1 MWSTWRGWG
10 GHTPFKLKENL
21 ETMSHAHS
29 PSSFIDK
36 ETESQKGHL
45 PKAKQLRKKHWTAV
59 MDEGRAAMDEE
70 PQYQKDG
77 R

>member
-1 MWSTWRGWG
+1 
-10 GHTPFKLKENL
+10 
-21 ETMSHAHS
+21 MSHAHS
-29 PSSFIDK
+29 PLSFIDK

-45 PKAKQLRKKHWTAV
+45 PKVKHLRKKHWMAA
-59 MDEGRAAMDEE
+59 MDEGRAAMDKE

>member
-1 MWSTWRGWG
+1 MY
-10 GHTPFKLKENL
+10 
-21 ETMSHAHS
+21 HAYS
-29 PSSFIDK
+29 PLSFIDK

-45 PKAKQLRKKHWTAV
+45 PKVKQLRKKHWMAA
-59 MDEGRAAMDEE
+59 MDEGRAAMDKE